1 MPQWD
6 KTNISPVFGA
16 KLNSQGSTAVHITLP
31 KGLSYSSSHTDH
43 CGEYRTRPTA
53 KTSTTT
59 MSWASTITFMKMSC
73 FHVDNNSEWTTVEG
87 KSMMALICS
96 TAKVLFNSEF
106 QLDLNWLSHFN
117 PIAISRHLCSSNS
130 SVPHPPPLPAGHLAR
145 IIFTT
150 SDDLIGWAE
159 HQITVYA
166 LINRRSHYQCSLLS
180 FIHSL
185 VWNDDSTQTQTHSLS
200 QRRPAVPS
208 GQVQVLCGLQV
219 APCWQGGTQGV
230 VTATGRKKIDV
241 KSERQRSESCRSIRG
256 TLTRFTDLAR
266 KSFNAAT
273 PVEAH
278 AHSTIPAR
286 FLTLNWLCWKQM

>member
-96 TAKVLFNSEF
+96 TAKVLFNCEF

-130 SVPHPPPLPAGHLAR
+130 SVPHPPPLPAGSSGSHHLHH
-145 IIFTT
+145 FWW
-150 SDDLIGWAE
+150 SDRVGWAPN
-159 HQITVYA
+159 HR
-166 LINRRSHYQCSLLS
+166 LCSDKSTISLPVLS
-180 FIHSL
+180 FIIYSPLLFEMTTPRKHKLTVFHSAGPQCPL
-185 VWNDDSTQTQTHSLS
+185 DRYRCCVD
-200 QRRPAVPS
+200 
-208 GQVQVLCGLQV
+208 
-219 APCWQGGTQGV
+219 
-230 VTATGRKKIDV
+230 
-241 KSERQRSESCRSIRG
+241 CR
-256 TLTRFTDLAR
+256 
-266 KSFNAAT
+266 
-273 PVEAH
+273 
-278 AHSTIPAR
+278 
-286 FLTLNWLCWKQM
+286 